1 MASQTSSDSGAKLN
15 LLFIRHGET
24 QDNID
29 RILQGH
35 RDTSLTTKGLEEAKV
50 LAQNLEAEEIDIIY
64 HSPLTRMLQTIE
76 PILSSRP
83 NLEHI
88 PDPDLRGQSLG
99 TLEGQSYDK
108 LNMSS
113 PRSAEEQFP
122 NVGVERFEDFVK
134 RLKKSLGKIIG
145 IEALKMLSS
154 DRKGRR
160 TVAIA
165 THGVCITSFFRALL
179 NREPCDGFNGVLAE
193 QGPEAYEVRWTDSDD
208 VARVEVRGVET
219 LPIRNGELEWEK
231 LEGVEPR
238 RFFIERWG
246 KREKAE

>member
-1 MASQTSSDSGAKLN
+1 MAFKPGAKLN

-35 RDTSLTTKGLEEAKV
+35 RDTSLTTKGLEEAKF
-50 LAQNLEAEEIDIIY
+50 LAQKLNSDKIDIIY

-83 NLEHI
+83 DLEHI
-88 PDPDLRGQSLG
+88 SDPDLRGQSLG
-99 TLEGQSYDK
+99 TLEGESYDK

-122 NVGVERFEDFVK
+122 DVGVELFDDFVR

-145 IEALKMLSS
+145 IEALKMPS
-154 DRKGRR
+154 DQKER

-165 THGVCITSFFRALL
+165 THGVCITSLFRVLL
-179 NREPCDGFNGVLAE
+179 DREPCDGFNGVLAE

-208 VARVEVRGVET
+208 VARVEVRGVEA

-231 LEGVEPR
+231 LEGMEPK
-238 RFFIERWG
+238 RFFVERWG
-246 KREKAE
+246 KGEKAE

>member
-1 MASQTSSDSGAKLN
+1 MASQTSSQSGAKLN

-35 RDTSLTTKGLEEAKV
+35 RDTSLTPKGIEEAKV
-50 LAQNLEAEEIDIIY
+50 LAQNLKSDKIHIIY

-83 NLEHI
+83 DLEHI
-88 PDPDLRGQSLG
+88 SDPDLRGQSLG
-99 TLEGQSYDK
+99 TLEGESYDK

-122 NVGVERFEDFVK
+122 DVGVELFDDFVK
-134 RLKKSLGKIIG
+134 RLKKSLGNIIG
-145 IEALKMLSS
+145 IEALKLSS
-154 DRKGRR
+154 DQKER
-160 TVAIA
+160 TVVIA
-165 THGVCITSFFRALL
+165 THGVCITSLFRVLL
-179 NREPCDGFNGVLAE
+179 NREPCDGFNGMLAE

-219 LPIRNGELEWEK
+219 LPITNGELEWEK
-231 LEGVEPR
+231 LEGVDPKR
-238 RFFIERWG
+238 VWIERWG